1 MPPTSL
7 PTTSLSTSN
16 MATIWKP
23 WSAKMSELAIAC
35 PRLPAP
41 KRAML
46 CWPEVR
52 RILRISATRDSTL

>member
-1 MPPTSL
+1 MLPTSL
-7 PTTSLSTSN
+7 PTTAGSTSN

-23 WSAKMSELAIAC
+23 WSANTSELAIAW
-35 PRLPAP
+35 PSLPAP

-52 RILRISATRDSTL
+52 RILRISATSDSTL